1 LPKRYPAEFRHR
13 VLALLD
19 EGRSVV
25 EVAHDLEIGAS
36 TIYNWRR
43 QHEIDTG
50 QRPGLTTAES
60 AELAAARKELAALR
74 MENQILRRA
83 NELLRTTSS
92 PQGASRRSP

>member
-1 LPKRYPAEFRHR
+1 LPKRYPGEFRR
-13 VLALLD
+13 CVLALLD

-25 EVAHDLEIGAS
+25 EVAHDLEIGSS
-36 TIYNWRR
+36 TVYNWRG

-74 MENQILRRA
+74 LENQILRRA
-83 NELLRTTSS
+83 NDLLRTTSS
-92 PQGASRRSP
+92 PKGASRRSP

>member
-1 LPKRYPAEFRHR
+1 MPKRYSAEFRRR
-13 VLALLD
+13 VLALLE

-25 EVAHDLEIGAS
+25 EVALDLEIGAS

-60 AELAAARKELAALR
+60 AELTAARKELRALR

-83 NELLRTTSS
+83 SELLKDTST
-92 PQGASRRSP
+92 PKGGSRRSQ